1 MINYRK
7 AKYFGEWREILSTGK
22 EKHEGRGL
30 RKGEG
35 KGNERK

>member
-1 MINYRK
+1 MINYRN
-7 AKYFGEWREILSTGK
+7 AMYLREWRQVLSRGN

-35 KGNERK
+35 KGNEIK